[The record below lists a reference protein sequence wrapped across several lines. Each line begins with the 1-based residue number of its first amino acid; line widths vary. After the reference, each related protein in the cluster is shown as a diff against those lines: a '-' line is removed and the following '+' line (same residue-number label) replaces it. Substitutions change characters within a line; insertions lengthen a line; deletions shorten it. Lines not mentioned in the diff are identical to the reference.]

1 MKYFFLSFL
10 CLFSLFFLKPIYAS
24 YDPLSVPNNKIGVH
38 ILFPSELPDAAKLIN
53 SSGGDWGYVTIPIQA
68 RDKDLKKWQLF
79 MDQAKQLH
87 IIPIL
92 RLASEGD
99 YFNTS
104 AWRKLTLLDML
115 DFANFLDSLNWPTKN
130 RYIIVA
136 NEPNRGDEWGGSPHP
151 DEYAKILS
159 YATTVFKLKNPDFFV
174 ISAGLDNAAANTS
187 IAINEYSYLRQM
199 ETAVPGIFNQIDG
212 IGSHAYPNPAFA
224 QPPEVQNAES
234 IASFKYERDLISQFT
249 TKNLPVFITE
259 TGWSTDAVSDSQIA
273 SYYQQA
279 FSSVWNDSKIVTVTP
294 FLLNAGG
301 GPFTQFSLLKNGTQ
315 TLEYLELLHLPKV
328 KGLPSI
334 TSKVLAAE
342 ITTIQDLPVK
352 TFFPTH
358 HSIFQ
363 EFALQV
369 SKITAKFLLGIQ

>member
-1 MKYFFLSFL
+1 
-10 CLFSLFFLKPIYAS
+10 
-24 YDPLSVPNNKIGVH
+24 
-38 ILFPSELPDAAKLIN
+38 
-53 SSGGDWGYVTIPIQA
+53 
-68 RDKDLKKWQLF
+68 

-99 YFNTS
+99 YFNPS

-115 DFANFLDSLNWPTKN
+115 DFANFLESLNWPTKN

-136 NEPNRGDEWGGSPHP
+136 NEPNRGDEWGGTPNAS
-151 DEYAKILS
+151 EYAKILS

-187 IAINEYSYLRQM
+187 IAMNEYSFLRQM

-224 QPPEVQNAES
+224 QPPEVQNSES
-234 IASFKYERDLISQFT
+234 IASFKYESDLISQFT
-249 TKNLPVFITE
+249 TKILPIFITE
-259 TGWSTDAVSDSQIA
+259 TGWSTDVVSDSQIA

-279 FSSVWNDSKIVTVTP
+279 FKSVWNDSRIVTVTP

-301 GPFTQFSLLKNGTQ
+301 GPFSQFSLFRNGNS
-315 TLEYLELLHLPKV
+315 TLEYKELFQLPKV
-328 KGLPSI
+328 KGLPPL
-334 TSKVLAAE
+334 TPNVLAAE
-342 ITTIQDLPVK
+342 ITTLQNIPIK
-352 TFFPTH
+352 TFSPTH
-358 HSIFQ
+358 QSIFQ
-363 EFALQV
+363 LFALQI
-369 SKITAKFLLGIQ
+369 SKIAGKFLLGI